1 MTRPADEVREIEELA
16 RKLHEWYLL
25 ATEKLNPD
33 SYNPKAQK
41 QYDDLTP
48 EQQSIDIFI
57 AGFVLAWHV
66 QQVEEME
73 REIRGLQKQLT
84 EVSISLAEQVKS
96 DEQVRSE
103 LESCRDANV
112 QKKKRIASLED
123 ALKRAEGVSVE
134 EIESCLWKQFPDLQ
148 TLTKPIAQAIH
159 ALLTTRKGAE

>member
-66 QQVEEME
+66 QQVME
-73 REIRGLQKQLT
+73 KFKGFEDTITELRNQLSRLALINKQ
-84 EVSISLAEQVKS
+84 VDK
-96 DEQVRSE
+96 
-103 LESCRDANV
+103 
-112 QKKKRIASLED
+112 
-123 ALKRAEGVSVE
+123 
-134 EIESCLWKQFPDLQ
+134 
-148 TLTKPIAQAIH
+148 
-159 ALLTTRKGAE
+159 